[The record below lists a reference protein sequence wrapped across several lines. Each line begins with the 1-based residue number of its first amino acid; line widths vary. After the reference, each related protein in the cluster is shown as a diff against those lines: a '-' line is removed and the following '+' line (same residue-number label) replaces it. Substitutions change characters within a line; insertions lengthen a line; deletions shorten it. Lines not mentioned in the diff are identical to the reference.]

1 MGKNIINIALF
12 GLGRIGQMHANNL
25 INHKD
30 FNLKYIFDKN
40 QKLTKKLSKKYNSI
54 DIQNPKIAF
63 KDKNIKCIFI
73 ASSTNTHL
81 KFIEEAVVNKKVVF
95 CEKPL
100 DLDLNKINKCK
111 KRISKYKPKIQ
122 LGFNRRYDPAHNSLN
137 HNLLKKNLLKNKIG
151 KLEKII
157 ITSRDPA
164 PPSLSYLKGSGGI
177 FKDMMIHD
185 FDLAR
190 YYLGSDEF
198 ISVFATGSNISD
210 QRFNKIKD
218 YELATTVLKSKKG
231 VQCIIT
237 NSRHCSFG
245 YDQRVELFG
254 TKGMIISDNKR
265 DTETNLFLKNSTNN
279 KSPLLHFF
287 IERYAEA
294 FRLQLSDLAN
304 FCKKN
309 IKPRA
314 VFEDGRKS
322 IMLAEAAQKSV
333 KSKKFEQLQ

>member
-137 HNLLKKNLLKNKIG
+137 RNLLKGKIG

-157 ITSRDPA
+157 ITS
-164 PPSLSYLKGSGGI
+164 
-177 FKDMMIHD
+177 F
-185 FDLAR
+185 F
-190 YYLGSDEF
+190 F
-198 ISVFATGSNISD
+198 ILIA
-210 QRFNKIKD
+210 
-218 YELATTVLKSKKG
+218 
-231 VQCIIT
+231 CIAK
-237 NSRHCSFG
+237 
-245 YDQRVELFG
+245 YKADV
-254 TKGMIISDNKR
+254 
-265 DTETNLFLKNSTNN
+265 
-279 KSPLLHFF
+279 PLLHDAAYLTFKYLLTLF
-287 IERYAEA
+287 SK
-294 FRLQLSDLAN
+294 LSTSLPVVI
-304 FCKKN
+304 F
-309 IKPRA
+309 
-314 VFEDGRKS
+314 
-322 IMLAEAAQKSV
+322 
-333 KSKKFEQLQ
+333 

>member
-1 MGKNIINIALF
+1 MGKNKIKTALF
-12 GLGRIGQMHANNL
+12 GLGRIGQMHAA
-25 INHKD
+25 
-30 FNLKYIFDKN
+30 NLKKNTDFELKYVFDLNKN
-40 QKLTKKLSKKYNSI
+40 LSKKISKKYDAISI
-54 DIQNPKIAF
+54 NDSNIAF
-63 KDKNIKCIFI
+63 KDNEIKCIFI
-73 ASSTNTHL
+73 ASSTSTHL
-81 KFIEEAVVNKKVVF
+81 KFIEKGVRYRKIVF

-100 DLDLNKINKCK
+100 DLNLEKINQSSK
-111 KRISKYKPKIQ
+111 KIKKLNPKVQI
-122 LGFNRRYDPAHNSLN
+122 GFNRRYDPG

-164 PPSLSYLKGSGGI
+164 PPSLSYLKSSGGI

-190 YYLGSDEF
+190 YYLGNDEF
-198 ISVFATGSNISD
+198 ISIFATGSNISD
-210 QRFNKIKD
+210 KRFNTIKD
-218 YELATTVLKSKKG
+218 YDLATSVLQSRNG

-254 TKGMIISDNKR
+254 TKGMMISDNKR
-265 DTETNLFLKNSTNN
+265 DTETNIFLKNSTNN

-287 IERYAEA
+287 IERYSEA
-294 FRLQLSDLAN
+294 FKLQLIDLAI
-304 FCKKN
+304 FCKKSK
-309 IKPRA
+309 KPRA

-322 IMLAEAAQKSV
+322 IILAEGAQRSI
-333 KSKKFEQLQ
+333 KSKKLEKLKVN